1 MQTDHRTQILAVK
14 KLGIILRKYSL
25 STKTLRLYLFDGFLF
40 IRNTFTPILFSG
52 SLDPC
57 YKFK

>member
-1 MQTDHRTQILAVK
+1 MQTDHRTQIQAVK
-14 KLGIILRKYSL
+14 KLGIILRKYFL
-25 STKTLRLYLFDGFLF
+25 STNTRLYLFDDFIF